1 MSSRFRRPCASRWTT
16 SGPGLMTG
24 PYAPRPE
31 SRIVEPVG
39 RCETPRH
46 RKSLR
51 AHMRAR
57 LHKDTVT
64 LSVRVI
70 PRAKRSEVVGA
81 GGDSLK
87 VYVTAPPEGGRA
99 NDALVAV
106 LAEWLEVK
114 RHQIEILAGASGRNK
129 LVRVAGLARTGLEK
143 LHAFNAPE

>member
-1 MSSRFRRPCASRWTT
+1 
-16 SGPGLMTG
+16 
-24 PYAPRPE
+24 
-31 SRIVEPVG
+31 
-39 RCETPRH
+39 
-46 RKSLR
+46 
-51 AHMRAR
+51 MRVP

-87 VYVTAPPEGGRA
+87 VYVMAPPEGGRA

-106 LAEWLEVK
+106 LAKWLDVK

-129 LVRVAGLARTGLEK
+129 LVRVAGLSRTSLEK
-143 LHAFNAPE
+143 LHGFNLSEDVKK